1 MKMPSVSVVI
11 LTHNRK
17 DLLRQSLS
25 SCLALNW
32 PELEFIV
39 VDNVSTDGTTEMLHE
54 EFGSRVRVIRR
65 TVDSPTAGR
74 NEGFRSAKGDIILS
88 LDNDMIVLDP
98 ESIPKAV
105 ALFDQFPNVGLLT
118 LRIAGVEDP
127 DSPLREHWWHP
138 VPFETGKD
146 RFSFTDYFSEGA
158 LFVRA
163 STLRE
168 TGGYDDDFFACFESV
183 DLALRILR
191 AGYDILYVPTIGTVE
206 LQVSRHERKTR
217 SQRNYYFLRNK
228 IWTAWKNCSLLRAI
242 GFVGPRV
249 LKDGVLSVQ
258 NGWVDLWFR
267 AVSEGIAAPS
277 IIRRKRDP
285 LPESAW
291 KRIQHIRKG
300 HILDLKTNTRF
311 SSAGEHPVAR
321 TLQPDLHS
329 SGDHRSKSTSD
340 SGIEQQIKAL
350 PVAGWS
356 SGSGE

>member
-1 MKMPSVSVVI
+1 MKMQAVSVVI

-32 PELEFIV
+32 PELELIV
-39 VDNVSTDGTTEMLHE
+39 VDNVSTDGTPEMIEE
-54 EFGSRVRVIRR
+54 EFGARVRVIRR

-74 NEGFRSAKGDIILS
+74 NEGFRCAKGEFILS
-88 LDNDMIVLDP
+88 LDNDMVVLDP
-98 ESIPKAV
+98 ESIHKAV
-105 ALFDQFPNVGLLT
+105 ALFHQFPKVGLLT

-127 DSPLREHWWHP
+127 STPLREHWWHP

-146 RFSFTDYFSEGA
+146 RFSYTDYFSEGA
-158 LFVRA
+158 LFIRA
-163 STLRE
+163 STFRD
-168 TGGYDDDFFACFESV
+168 TGGYDDDYFACFEAV

-217 SQRNYYFLRNK
+217 SLRNYYFLRNK
-228 IWTAWKNCSLLRAI
+228 IWTAWKNHTLLRAI
-242 GFVGPRV
+242 SFVGPRV
-249 LKDGVLSVQ
+249 LKDGVLAVR

-277 IIRRKRDP
+277 MIRRKRDP
-285 LPESAW
+285 LQPSAW

-300 HILDLKTNTRF
+300 HTLDLKETP
-311 SSAGEHPVAR
+311 SSALQLESLIPAET
-321 TLQPDLHS
+321 TLDAIAP
-329 SGDHRSKSTSD
+329 
-340 SGIEQQIKAL
+340 
-350 PVAGWS
+350 
-356 SGSGE
+356 